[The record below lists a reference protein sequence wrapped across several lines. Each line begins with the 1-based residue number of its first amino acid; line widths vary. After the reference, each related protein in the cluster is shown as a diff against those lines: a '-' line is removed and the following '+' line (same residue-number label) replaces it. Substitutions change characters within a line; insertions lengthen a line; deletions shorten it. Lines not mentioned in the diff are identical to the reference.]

1 MKKAVIENLFPTPI
15 YMTNIDRSF
24 TKQELQFVDN
34 QKNKCSKNSG
44 NINTK
49 DNYILNRK
57 EFKNVKKFLD
67 QCCQDYLEKIISPK
81 NNIELYIT
89 QSWLNLC
96 KKDQYHHGHKHPNSI
111 LSGVFYLQTVD
122 DDCISF
128 DNTHRVDQIRPSIR
142 DFNDYNSSLYNLPI
156 EKNMLVIFPSSL
168 MHSVPPVKKDQ
179 VRVSLAFN
187 TFIKGELGKD
197 EQLAKVII

>member
-1 MKKAVIENLFPTPI
+1 MNHKVVGLFPIALSVHKVQPT
-15 YMTNIDRSF
+15 F
-24 TKQELQFVDN
+24 TKEDQEFINNCLNNMFAN
-34 QKNKCSKNSG
+34 TG
-44 NINTK
+44 NTTSNET
-49 DNYILNRK
+49 YILDK
-57 EFKNVKKFLD
+57 LPSVKKLFTEK
-67 QCCQDYLEKIISPK
+67 LEQHFYEILRHVYESKI
-81 NNIELYIT
+81 YIT
-89 QSWLNLC
+89 QSWLNVC